1 MNSKFAQ
8 YLKNIICISES
19 NDIIKTNFGTSKEFD
34 DFYSINFDLYEKS
47 KDPQIKQKIDDFKL
61 YAKTL
66 SIADLENY
74 IQYNRLKSQVEE
86 SQYKDLQELEEITRN
101 DKTSAGD
108 FLSIVLSSPLFSK
121 ETVKNVEDILKS
133 QMNFN
138 DKDITRQYKFYSD
151 KTKEEENRYK
161 KFEEDA
167 ILLYKELK
175 DEASKIS
182 DPNERKK
189 ELQKLELEEKEEI
202 KKIRKRLSIQLQNIS
217 IDSEKLEK
225 EQEKMQDSDMRTMA
239 FNLINHFKSI
249 SKNSSFREQLL
260 KSIIKEKQQNK
271 DEEDKINAL
280 LNQQNELLKKYSGLY
295 SKQVDLIST
304 PSPMYLSPE
313 KQKKSE
319 SVKKIISNWKNLK
332 YEFDQLE
339 SKSISN
345 YYDSIKNNNVY
356 KLFYS
361 LFNKYKDESLEIDK
375 QIINNILEKPFS
387 ILYDLPEFYK
397 SQIVNH
403 TSRKKSQLVQKI
415 SKVISQMEKDLS
427 DGSFF
432 TNIQPKATP
441 TKTIISQPKI
451 SAPINVEESS
461 VKSIVSTIDS
471 ISYSDI
477 KAALQS
483 IKNFP
488 PIFKK
493 IKSVIEL
500 LIQINSLNDALKKN
514 RYKSLIKSAINDLD
528 NKLLESVIESG
539 KDDQYEN
546 ISSGIGLDEVKDLLN

>member
-1 MNSKFAQ
+1 MNSKFTQ

-34 DFYSINFDLYEKS
+34 DFYSINFDLYEKN

-86 SQYKDLQELEEITRN
+86 SQYKDLQELEEISKN
-101 DKTSAGD
+101 DKTSAAD

-121 ETVKNVEDILKS
+121 ETIKNVEDMLKS

-138 DKDITRQYKFYSD
+138 EKDIIRQSKFYSD
-151 KTKEEENRYK
+151 KRKEEEDRYK
-161 KFEEDA
+161 KLEEDT

-175 DEASKIS
+175 DEALKIS

-202 KKIRKRLSIQLQNIS
+202 KKIRKKLSIQLQNIS

-225 EQEKMQDSDMRTMA
+225 EEQRMQDSDMRTMA
-239 FNLINHFKSI
+239 FNLINHTKSI

-271 DEEDKINAL
+271 VEEDKINAL
-280 LNQQNELLKKYSGLY
+280 LNQQNELLKKYSGIY
-295 SKQVDLIST
+295 SKEVGVISA
-304 PSPMYLSPE
+304 PSPTYLNPE
-313 KQKKSE
+313 KQKKFE
-319 SVKKIISNWKNLK
+319 SAKKIVNNWKNLK

-339 SKSISN
+339 NKSIAN
-345 YYDSIKNNNVY
+345 YYDSIKNDNVY

-361 LFNKYKDESLEIDK
+361 LFNKYKDESLELDK
-375 QIINNILEKPFS
+375 QIINNILEKPIS
-387 ILYDLPEFYK
+387 ILYDLPDFYK
-397 SQIVNH
+397 SQIINH
-403 TSRKKSQLVQKI
+403 TSRKKFQLVQKI
-415 SKVISQMEKDLS
+415 SKVISQMEKDLN

-451 SAPINVEESS
+451 NAPINVEESS
-461 VKSIVSTIDS
+461 VKSVISTIDS

-483 IKNFP
+483 VKNFP
-488 PIFKK
+488 PIFRK

-500 LIQINSLNDALKKN
+500 LIQINNLSDVLKKN

>member
-1 MNSKFAQ
+1 MNSKFTQ

-19 NDIIKTNFGTSKEFD
+19 SDIIKTNFGTSKEFD
-34 DFYSINFDLYEKS
+34 DFYSINFDLYEKN

-66 SIADLENY
+66 SIVDLENY

-86 SQYKDLQELEEITRN
+86 SQYKDLQELEELSRN
-101 DKTSAGD
+101 DKTSASD

-121 ETVKNVEDILKS
+121 ETIKNIEDILKS

-138 DKDITRQYKFYSD
+138 EKEVIRQYKFYSN
-151 KTKEEENRYK
+151 KKEEEEERYK
-161 KFEEDA
+161 KLEEET

-175 DEASKIS
+175 NEVTKIN

-202 KKIRKRLSIQLQNIS
+202 KKIKKRLSIQLQNIS
-217 IDSEKLEK
+217 IDSKKLEK
-225 EQEKMQDSDMRTMA
+225 EQDKMQDYDMKTMA
-239 FNLINHFKSI
+239 FNLINHSKNI

-260 KSIIKEKQQNK
+260 KSIIKDKQQNK

-280 LNQQNELLKKYSGLY
+280 LNQQNQLLKKYSGLY
-295 SKQVDLIST
+295 SKEVDLIST
-304 PSPMYLSPE
+304 PSPMYLNSE

-319 SVKKIISNWKNLK
+319 SVKKIINNWKNLK

-339 SKSISN
+339 SKSIAN
-345 YYDSIKNNNVY
+345 YYDSIKNDNVY

-375 QIINNILEKPFS
+375 QIITNILEKPFS

-397 SQIVNH
+397 SQITNH

-432 TNIQPKATP
+432 TNIQPKATL
-441 TKTIISQPKI
+441 TKTIMSEPKI
-451 SAPINVEESS
+451 SVPIYVEESS
-461 VKSIVSTIDS
+461 VKSAVSTIQS

-500 LIQINSLNDALKKN
+500 LIQINSLSDFLKKN
-514 RYKSLIKSAINDLD
+514 KYKNLIKSAIDDLD
-528 NKLLESVIESG
+528 NKLLESVIDSE

-546 ISSGIGLDEVKDLLN
+546 ISSGIGLDEVKDLLK